1 MAIPMT
7 GRVLLINPSTNR
19 GRRRLFLGLVG
30 VTALTWVVWME
41 VRGIGTRHPARSRR
55 LGESGVMAT
64 QKVMFGGP
72 SQRAARVSDIGH
84 NVVASHLDPAD
95 GKAIQSYITL
105 KPPASETPVAARC
118 EERGTSIA
126 QAIASIE
133 ECQARY
139 QSVRDYT
146 CTFSKRERIKG
157 QLTPLH
163 VLEMK
168 VRTQPRSIYIR
179 FRKPASGR
187 EAIYIAGQNDGKV
200 LAHDVG
206 LNKLLAGT
214 LRLDPTGSRAM
225 EENRH
230 PITEAGI
237 GPMLRTLKSRWS
249 SELDPSESVVV
260 IRDDQK
266 VGGRCC
272 KMVETTHPCQQ
283 SDYMFY
289 RVRLFIDHQLGLPIH
304 FEAYDW
310 PSSPQAPAQLMEEYT
325 YDDVKLNV
333 GLSDRDFDVS
343 NADYAFGRF

>member
-1 MAIPMT
+1 MSIPMN
-7 GRVLLINPSTNR
+7 GPVLVMNRPTNR

-30 VTALTWVVWME
+30 LMALTWAVWVE
-41 VRGIGTRHPARSRR
+41 VWGTGAHPPASSRGLGGSALPATKRAGYGRLFERRHAS
-55 LGESGVMAT
+55 AT
-64 QKVMFGGP
+64 GK
-72 SQRAARVSDIGH
+72 I
-84 NVVASHLDPAD
+84 VVASNRDSAE
-95 GKAIQSYITL
+95 GRTIESYITL
-105 KPPASETPVAARC
+105 KPPASQRPAADC
-118 EERGTSIA
+118 GAAGGISIA
-126 QAIASIE
+126 RAIAAIE

-139 QSVRDYT
+139 QAIHDYT

-163 VLEMK
+163 VLAMK
-168 VRTQPRSIYIR
+168 VRTRPSSIYIR
-179 FRKPASGR
+179 FRQPAAGR

-214 LRLDPTGSRAM
+214 LRLEPTGSRAM
-225 EENRH
+225 EDNRH
-230 PITEAGI
+230 PITQAGI
-237 GPMLRTLKSRWS
+237 GPLLHTLETRWS

-260 IRDDQK
+260 IREDEK
-266 VGGRCC
+266 VRGRGCQ
-272 KMVETTHPCQQ
+272 MIETTHPCRD
-283 SDYMFY
+283 SEYMFY

-310 PSSPQAPAQLMEEYT
+310 PSSPKVPAELMEEYS
-325 YDDVKLNV
+325 YEDLKINV

>member
-1 MAIPMT
+1 MFA
-7 GRVLLINPSTNR
+7 GQSERV
-19 GRRRLFLGLVG
+19 V
-30 VTALTWVVWME
+30 
-41 VRGIGTRHPARSRR
+41 
-55 LGESGVMAT
+55 
-64 QKVMFGGP
+64 
-72 SQRAARVSDIGH
+72 RVSDIAH
-84 NVVASHLDPAD
+84 PIAASHLDRAD
-95 GKAIQSYITL
+95 GRAIQSYITL
-105 KPPASETPVAARC
+105 KPAASESQVADSC
-118 EERGTSIA
+118 DVRGISIA
-126 QAIASIE
+126 QAIAAIE
-133 ECQARY
+133 ECQAKY
-139 QSVRDYT
+139 QAIRDYT

-157 QLTPLH
+157 KLTSLH

-168 VRTQPRSIYIR
+168 VRTQPSSIYIR

-214 LRLDPTGSRAM
+214 LRLEPTGSRAM

-237 GPMLRTLKSRWS
+237 GPMLHTLETRWS

-260 IRDDQK
+260 IRDGQK

-272 KMVETTHPCQQ
+272 KMVETTHPCRQP
-283 SDYMFY
+283 DFMFY
-289 RVRLFIDHQLGLPIH
+289 RVRLFIDHQMGLPIH

-310 PSSPQAPAQLMEEYT
+310 PSSPQAQAQLMEEYT
-325 YDDVKLNV
+325 YEDLKLNV
-333 GLSDRDFDVS
+333 GLGDRDFDVS